1 MATTSDIKKGA
12 ALKFKGEICLVTEFQ
27 HVNPGKGGSFV
38 RTRIKNVKTGKVLE
52 ETFKSSETID
62 MVALDKKGMQF
73 LYQDQA
79 GFHFMDPESYEQVSM
94 SGDDVGEDAGF
105 LKEGQEVALLLHEG
119 VPITLEL
126 PKKLT
131 LKVVT
136 APPGVKGDTASGRVT
151 KEIELEGGVKIQAP
165 LFINEGDKIVVNT
178 ETREYVERA

>member
-1 MATTSDIKKGA
+1 MATTSDIKKGI
-12 ALKFKGEICLVTEFQ
+12 ALKFKGEIYLVTEFQ

-52 ETFKSSETID
+52 ETFKSSEAID
-62 MVALDKKGMQF
+62 VVALDKKGMQF
-73 LYQDQA
+73 LYQDQT

-94 SGDDVGEDAGF
+94 NEEDVLEDAGF
-105 LKEGQEVALLLHEG
+105 LKEGSEVALLLHEG

-126 PKKLT
+126 PKKMT

-151 KEIELEGGVKIQAP
+151 KEVELEGGVKIQAP
-165 LFINEGDKIVVNT
+165 LFINEGDEIVVNT